1 MAPTVLV
8 VEDDPVIV
16 ELLVLTLDLEGWTVL
31 RASNAVSAL
40 EIAKRERPDVVVSD
54 VMMPGR
60 SGLELT
66 VDLAAAP
73 ETRATPVVL
82 LSARALPAEVAEG
95 LAAGASD
102 YVTKPFDPEEL
113 IERIEAVLRRSDA
126 DVVDGPPA
134 S

>member
-16 ELLVLTLDLEGWTVL
+16 DLLVLTLDLEGWTVL
-31 RASNAVSAL
+31 RASDAVSAL
-40 EIAKRERPDVVVSD
+40 ETAKQERPDVVVSD

-66 VDLAAAP
+66 VDLAAAT

-113 IERIEAVLRRSDA
+113 IERIQAVLGRGDVE
-126 DVVDGPPA
+126 VVDGPPA